1 MNDSIL
7 ILQAI
12 FDIAVVLYILLSRYS
27 NSKEKN
33 SVLQLVESL
42 RSLLEKQKEL
52 IDAANN
58 RTMEQQNKL
67 NSILEDVRRKNTLLT
82 DILSTIKNKTYKKNL
97 KDEIVE
103 MKLNNVS
110 LDEIAKKLNMTKGEV
125 DLIIKLYGEEINE
138 ESRSNH
144 KAF

>member
-7 ILQAI
+7 FLQAI
-12 FDIAVVLYILLSRYS
+12 FDIAVVLYILLSRYF

-42 RSLLEKQKEL
+42 KNLLEKQKEL

-82 DILSTIKNKTYKKNL
+82 DILSTIKNKTYKKSV
-97 KDEIVE
+97 KDEIIE

-125 DLIIKLYGEEINE
+125 ELIIKLYGEEN
-138 ESRSNH
+138 R
-144 KAF
+144 